1 MAKVYSPP
9 KELPT
14 PIPDYMKPGRGWMED
29 EKKWEESLRQYCVA
43 NGGKDE
49 AVGTVIGFPVADGS
63 AQYMVFSISP
73 VVLIHMPLGDAWQY
87 RYINRLTKKDILE
100 QVRQSKAMEKL
111 FSRKAVPGA
120 PPAPKDSWD

>member
-1 MAKVYSPP
+1 
-9 KELPT
+9 
-14 PIPDYMKPGRGWMED
+14 MED

-73 VVLIHMPLGDAWQY
+73 LVLIHMPLGDAWQY

-100 QVRQSKAMEKL
+100 QVRRSKAMEEL